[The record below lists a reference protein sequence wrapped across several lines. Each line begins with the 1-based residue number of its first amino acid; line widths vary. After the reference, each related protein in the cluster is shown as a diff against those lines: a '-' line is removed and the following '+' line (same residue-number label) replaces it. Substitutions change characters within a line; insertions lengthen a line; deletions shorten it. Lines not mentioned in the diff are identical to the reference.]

1 MGLGDQGGTVRKTS
15 SARRRAVLAIALCA
29 VVTGA
34 CASSDDD
41 ASAPT
46 TTAADGEGAS
56 TTVTTSAPA
65 PIEISSPPAEGGG
78 MNLPQPAAPAPDGY
92 VVEERFVGGTASSFT
107 AEGAPVDGRWD
118 AAPGDEAEY
127 RTRVVVRRPAAAAD
141 FSGTVIVEWFNVSAI
156 EASPDWAFLSEEIIR
171 EGHAYVGLSAQAQGV
186 EGGDTLLDVA
196 IDPEAAA
203 ESGVDADVS
212 GLVNID
218 PARYGTL
225 THPGD
230 AYAYDIFGQVGR
242 AVVERSD
249 ELLGGLPAT
258 TVIGAGESQSAA
270 FLSTYINAVHPLAP
284 VYDGFL
290 VHSRGGGVAPIDG
303 DLIGARGGENADAF
317 SRSGVRIRDDL
328 DVPVF
333 VFETETDLTL
343 LGYAY
348 ARQPDTE
355 LVRTWEVAGLSH
367 ADAHFIRAI
376 IGGPRDPAA
385 GSLLG
390 CTDPIN
396 TGPQHEVIQA
406 ALHHLVAWVGGGDPP
421 PAGSPIE
428 LTAAD
433 PPAIARDER
442 GIALG
447 GVRHPLVDV
456 PTVVLSGDPPGGGS
470 IADVAG
476 GGVCRLFG
484 STTPLDQ
491 ATLLQLHGSAD
502 EYLAAFATSAD
513 AAVDAGFLL
522 RPDADALVAEA
533 EANRSLFG

>member
-1 MGLGDQGGTVRKTS
+1 VPAL
-15 SARRRAVLAIALCA
+15 VLALVA
-29 VVTGA
+29 VGA
-34 CASSDDD
+34 CSSSDDD
-41 ASAPT
+41 GDAAGT
-46 TTAADGEGAS
+46 TTAAASGEGGT
-56 TTVTTSAPA
+56 TTVTEAAPS

-92 VVEERFVGGTASSFT
+92 VVEERFVGGTARSYA
-107 AEGAPVDGRWD
+107 AEGAPVDGRWE
-118 AAPGDEAEY
+118 ATPGDEAAY
-127 RTRVVVRRPAAAAD
+127 RTRVVVRRPAEAED

-156 EASPDWAFLSEEIIR
+156 EASPDWAFLSEEIVR

-225 THPGD
+225 AHPGD
-230 AYAYDIFGQVGR
+230 AFAYDIFAQVGR
-242 AVVERSD
+242 AAVDAAD
-249 ELLGGLPAT
+249 ELLGGLPVT
-258 TVIGAGESQSAA
+258 TVVGTGESQSAA
-270 FLSTYINAVHPLAP
+270 FLSTYVNAVHPLDP

-290 VHSRGGGVAPIDG
+290 IHSRGGGVAPIDG
-303 DLIGARGGENADAF
+303 DLIGARGGDNADAF
-317 SRSGVRIRDDL
+317 IRSGVRIRDDL

-333 VFETETDLTL
+333 IFETETDLTL
-343 LGYAY
+343 LGYAN

-376 IGGPRDPAA
+376 IGGPRDPSA

-421 PAGSPIE
+421 PAGTPIE
-428 LTAAD
+428 LTDAEE
-433 PPAIARDER
+433 PTIARDER

-484 STTPLDQ
+484 TTTALDQ
-491 ATLLQLHGSAD
+491 ATLVQLHGDAD
-502 EYLAAFATSAD
+502 AYLAAFAASAD
-513 AAVDAGFLL
+513 EAVDAGFLL

-533 EANRSLFG
+533 DANRALFG